1 VVTLAFL
8 FWVWDNRGMNHL
20 PELSALAAAL
30 DALTLPAD
38 AEVTDAELVEVQRV
52 YARLRRAAHVGL
64 AHCSGIVAHRSRP
77 ELGYSGLAQR
87 TGARTPEQ
95 FVQQVTGVS
104 RREAGV
110 MVRVGGLMDVATTTP
125 GALPV
130 PSWLRALNDAVAVC
144 SLSTG
149 AADVIRGTL
158 AGLDLAGLDLA
169 DDVLLDAVT
178 GLIHDAK
185 SLSEEKLTVRARRV
199 RDRLDEAGVPQREE
213 ALREKRCLN
222 LYPQPDGTTRIS
234 GILDPE
240 SAARL
245 TAAIDAATSPR
256 RGGPRFLD
264 PASRDRAERLLADPR
279 TIPQLALDALV
290 GLVELGAAGDSAHII
305 GTHKPT
311 VRLHVTVA
319 DLDRRAGA
327 GQFEG
332 QTASVSLGTA
342 ERHLCSDG
350 LVPILFDRDGQQV
363 MNVGRAERLFTPRQ
377 RVGLAARD
385 GGCRFPDCDRPP
397 GWTEAHHIN
406 EWDRD
411 HGRTDIADGILLCR
425 HHHMLIH
432 NNGWAV
438 TRTGTEYF
446 VIPPRSLDP
455 AQHPIPAPAKGV
467 ANVRAA

>member
-1 VVTLAFL
+1 
-8 FWVWDNRGMNHL
+8 MNHL
-20 PELSALAAAL
+20 PDLTAIAAAL
-30 DALTLPAD
+30 DALTLPAESELSD
-38 AEVTDAELVEVQRV
+38 AQLVEVQRV
-52 YARLRRAAHVGL
+52 CAQIRRSTDAVL
-64 AHCSGIVAHRSRP
+64 AQCAGIVAHRSRP
-77 ELGYSGLAQR
+77 ELGNAGLAQR

-95 FVQQVTGVS
+95 VVQQVTGVS

-110 MVRVGGLMDVATTTP
+110 MVRVGGVMNVATATP
-125 GALPV
+125 GALP
-130 PSWLRALNDAVAVC
+130 PPWLLALNDAVSAR

-149 AADVIRGTL
+149 AADVIRGALT
-158 AGLDLAGLDLA
+158 GLEAA
-169 DDVLLDAVT
+169 DDVLLDAAN
-178 GLIHDAK
+178 GLVRDAK
-185 SLSEEKLTVRARRV
+185 SLSEEKLFARARRV
-199 RDRLDEAGVPQREE
+199 RDRLDEAGVAGREE
-213 ALREKRCLN
+213 ALREKRCLT

-256 RGGPRFLD
+256 RGGPRFID
-264 PASRDRAERLLADPR
+264 PTSRDRAERLLADPR
-279 TIPQLALDALV
+279 TIPQITLDALV
-290 GLVELGAAGDSAHII
+290 GLVELGVAGDSAHIV

-319 DLDRRAGA
+319 DLDRRAGVA
-327 GQFEG
+327 QFEG
-332 QTASVSLGTA
+332 QSASVSITTA

-350 LVPILFDRDGQQV
+350 LVPILFDRDGEQV

-385 GGCRFPDCDRPP
+385 GGCRFPHCDRPP

-425 HHHMLIH
+425 HHHMLVH
-432 NNGWAV
+432 NNGWRV

-446 VIPPRSLDP
+446 VIPPPSLDQT
-455 AQHPIPAPAKGV
+455 QHPIPAPAKGV